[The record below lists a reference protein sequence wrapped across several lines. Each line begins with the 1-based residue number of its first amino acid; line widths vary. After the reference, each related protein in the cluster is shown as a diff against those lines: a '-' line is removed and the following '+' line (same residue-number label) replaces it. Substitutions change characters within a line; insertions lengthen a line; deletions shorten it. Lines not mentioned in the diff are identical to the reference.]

1 MLRKSSCR
9 NDYLPQVGDE
19 SLFKRWGEGGAFT
32 GMVEDLESVG
42 STRLQFLQHDE
53 FEARGMSGIQ
63 HDLWSYAGIVCFLPA
78 RGAEAPAVT
87 RF

>member
-1 MLRKSSCR
+1 
-9 NDYLPQVGDE
+9 
-19 SLFKRWGEGGAFT
+19 
-32 GMVEDLESVG
+32 MVEDLESVG

-63 HDLWSYAGIVCFLPA
+63 HDLWSHAGIVCFLPA